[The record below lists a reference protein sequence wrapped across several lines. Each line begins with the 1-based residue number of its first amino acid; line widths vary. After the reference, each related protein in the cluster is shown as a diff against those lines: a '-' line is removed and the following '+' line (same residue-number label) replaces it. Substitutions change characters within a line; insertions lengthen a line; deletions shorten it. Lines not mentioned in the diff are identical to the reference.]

1 MNRRNLLRAAL
12 LLPTT
17 LAAAC
22 GGSQSGPVPIAT
34 ISVPNPDQAPSTQT
48 DNGATKTQAKP
59 TFIEFFAE
67 W

>member
-12 LLPTT
+12 LLPAT

-22 GGSQSGPVPIAT
+22 GGSQSGPAPIAT
-34 ISVPNPDQAPSTQT
+34 IAVPNPNQAPSTQT
-48 DNGATKTQAKP
+48 DGGTKTQAKP

>member
-1 MNRRNLLRAAL
+1 MNRRNLLRAAF

-22 GGSQSGPVPIAT
+22 GGSQSEPAPIAT
-34 ISVPNPDQAPSTQT
+34 IAVPNPNQAPSTQT
-48 DNGATKTQAKP
+48 EDGATKTQAKP